1 MRKRKTGT
9 GQTLHL
15 SNLNFKI
22 IIYALILS
30 IIGIFMVH
38 SATQNEAVTGM
49 FTTTQKQILG
59 MIIGIVLM
67 VILTCI
73 DYHKLIKYS
82 IVFYAISMALLIYVK
97 YINPLNISNANR
109 WMRLPGF
116 GTIQPSEFS
125 KVAVVLMAVFVLIRI
140 QKHINNVFYLL
151 AYFAVTGV
159 TVYLIF
165 VEPDLSTSMI
175 IVFALAAMV
184 FVCGISWKWVGGVLG
199 VVAIFAAALLFC
211 IYEPEQ
217 KTLNWFIDNGIL
229 QQYQVNRI
237 NSYFFPEDYPDQT
250 RQQLNSVMAIGGGQL
265 TGKGLNNSTYESVKN
280 GNFLSEEQCDFI
292 FAVVGEEL
300 GFAGSAFIILI
311 YLLLFIEGLRIAGRS
326 PDLEGKLIAS
336 GFVTML
342 LIQCFIN
349 MGVAMLLLPNT
360 GTPLP
365 FISAGMSSLISTYIM
380 MGILLNI
387 SMHRKMKVF

>member
-1 MRKRKTGT
+1 MRKRKTG
-9 GQTLHL
+9 QNLHL

-49 FTTTQKQILG
+49 ITTTQKQILG
-59 MIIGIVLM
+59 MVIGLVLM
-67 VILTCI
+67 MILTCI

-82 IVFYAISMALLIYVK
+82 IVFYVISMALLIYVK

-109 WMRLPGF
+109 WMHLPGF

-140 QKHINNVFYLL
+140 QKHINNVLYLIG
-151 AYFAVTGV
+151 YFALTGI
-159 TVYLIF
+159 TVYLIY

-175 IVFALAAMV
+175 IVFALVAMV
-184 FVCGISWKWVGGVLG
+184 FVTGISWKWVGGVLG
-199 VVAIFAAALLFC
+199 VVAVFVGALLFC

-217 KTLNWFIDNGIL
+217 KTLNWFIEKDIL

-265 TGKGLNNSTYESVKN
+265 L
-280 GNFLSEEQCDFI
+280 
-292 FAVVGEEL
+292 
-300 GFAGSAFIILI
+300 
-311 YLLLFIEGLRIAGRS
+311 
-326 PDLEGKLIAS
+326 
-336 GFVTML
+336 
-342 LIQCFIN
+342 
-349 MGVAMLLLPNT
+349 
-360 GTPLP
+360 
-365 FISAGMSSLISTYIM
+365 
-380 MGILLNI
+380 
-387 SMHRKMKVF
+387 

>member
-1 MRKRKTGT
+1 MRKRKT

-59 MIIGIVLM
+59 MVIGLVLM
-67 VILTCI
+67 MILTCI

-82 IVFYAISMALLIYVK
+82 IVFYVISMALLIYVK

-140 QKHINNVFYLL
+140 QKHINNVLYLL
-151 AYFAVTGV
+151 GYFVVTGI
-159 TVYLIF
+159 TVYLIY

-175 IVFALAAMV
+175 IVFALVAMV
-184 FVCGISWKWVGGVLG
+184 FVTGISWKWVGGVLG
-199 VVAIFAAALLFC
+199 VAAVLVGALLFC

-217 KTLNWFIDNGIL
+217 KTLNWFIEKDIL

-265 TGKGLNNSTYESVKN
+265 LGKGLNNSTYESVKN

-311 YLLLFIEGLRIAGRS
+311 YLLLFIEGLRVAGRS
-326 PDLEGKLIAS
+326 PDLEGKLLAS
-336 GFVTML
+336 GFVTIL

-380 MGILLNI
+380 MGIMLNI

>member
-1 MRKRKTGT
+1 MRKRKTG
-9 GQTLHL
+9 QPLHL

-59 MIIGIVLM
+59 MVIGLVLM
-67 VILTCI
+67 LILTCI

-82 IVFYAISMALLIYVK
+82 IVFYVISMALLIYVK

-109 WMRLPGF
+109 WMHLPGF

-140 QKHINNVFYLL
+140 QKHINNVLYLIG
-151 AYFAVTGV
+151 YFAVTGI
-159 TVYLIF
+159 TVYLIY

-175 IVFALAAMV
+175 IIFALSAMV
-184 FVCGISWKWVGGVLG
+184 FVTGISWKWVGGVLG
-199 VVAIFAAALLFC
+199 VAAVFVGALLFC

-217 KTLNWFIDNGIL
+217 KTLNWFIENDIL
-229 QQYQVNRI
+229 KQYQVNRI

-265 TGKGLNNSTYESVKN
+265 LGKGLNNSTYESVKN

-311 YLLLFIEGLRIAGRS
+311 YLLLFIEGLRVAGRS
-326 PDLEGKLIAS
+326 PDLEGKLLAS
-336 GFVTML
+336 GFVTIL

-365 FISAGMSSLISTYIM
+365 FISAGMSSMISTYIM
-380 MGILLNI
+380 MGIMLNI

>member
-1 MRKRKTGT
+1 MHKRKTG
-9 GQTLHL
+9 QNLHL

-49 FTTTQKQILG
+49 LTTTQKQIFG
-59 MIIGIVLM
+59 MVIGLVLM
-67 VILTCI
+67 MILTCI

-82 IVFYAISMALLIYVK
+82 IVFYVISMALLIYVK

-109 WMRLPGF
+109 WMHLPGF

-140 QKHINNVFYLL
+140 QKHINNVLYLIG
-151 AYFAVTGV
+151 YFALTGI
-159 TVYLIF
+159 TVYLIY

-175 IVFALAAMV
+175 IVFALVAMV
-184 FVCGISWKWVGGVLG
+184 FVTGISWKWVGGVLG
-199 VVAIFAAALLFC
+199 VVAVFVGALLFC

-217 KTLNWFIDNGIL
+217 KTLNWFIEKDIL

-265 TGKGLNNSTYESVKN
+265 LGKGLNNSTYESVKN

-311 YLLLFIEGLRIAGRS
+311 YLLLFIEGLRVAGRS
-326 PDLEGKLIAS
+326 PDLEGKLLAS
-336 GFVTML
+336 GFVTIL

-380 MGILLNI
+380 MGIMLNI

>member
-1 MRKRKTGT
+1 MHKRKTG
-9 GQTLHL
+9 QNLHL

-49 FTTTQKQILG
+49 ITTTQKQILG
-59 MIIGIVLM
+59 MVIGLVLM
-67 VILTCI
+67 MILTCI

-82 IVFYAISMALLIYVK
+82 IVFYVISMALLIYVK

-109 WMRLPGF
+109 WMHLPGF

-125 KVAVVLMAVFVLIRI
+125 KVAVVLMAVFALIRI
-140 QKHINNVFYLL
+140 QKHINNVLYLIG
-151 AYFAVTGV
+151 YFALTGI
-159 TVYLIF
+159 TVYLIY

-175 IVFALAAMV
+175 IVFALVAMV
-184 FVCGISWKWVGGVLG
+184 FVTGISWKWVGGVLG
-199 VVAIFAAALLFC
+199 VVAVFVGALLFC

-217 KTLNWFIDNGIL
+217 KTLNWFIEKDIL

-265 TGKGLNNSTYESVKN
+265 LGKGLNNSTYESVKN

-311 YLLLFIEGLRIAGRS
+311 YLLLFIEGLRVAGRS
-326 PDLEGKLIAS
+326 PDLEGKLLAS
-336 GFVTML
+336 GFVTIL

-380 MGILLNI
+380 MGIMLNI

>member
-22 IIYALILS
+22 IIYALVLS

-82 IVFYAISMALLIYVK
+82 IVFYAISMALLVYVK

-365 FISAGMSSLISTYIM
+365 FISAGMSSLISSYIM

>member
-1 MRKRKTGT
+1 MRKRKT

-59 MIIGIVLM
+59 MVIGLILM

-82 IVFYAISMALLIYVK
+82 IVFYVISMALLIYVK

-140 QKHINNVFYLL
+140 QKHINNVLYLIG
-151 AYFAVTGV
+151 YFALTGI
-159 TVYLIF
+159 TVYLIY

-175 IVFALAAMV
+175 IIFALVAMV
-184 FVCGISWKWVGGVLG
+184 FVTGISWKWVGGVLG
-199 VVAIFAAALLFC
+199 VVAVFVGALLFC

-217 KTLNWFIDNGIL
+217 KTLNWFIEKDIL

-265 TGKGLNNSTYESVKN
+265 LGKGLNNSTYESVKN

-311 YLLLFIEGLRIAGRS
+311 YLLLFIEGLRVAGRS
-326 PDLEGKLIAS
+326 PDLEGKLLAS
-336 GFVTML
+336 GFVTIL

-380 MGILLNI
+380 MGIMLNI

>member
-1 MRKRKTGT
+1 MHKRKT

-59 MIIGIVLM
+59 MVIGLVLM
-67 VILTCI
+67 LILTCI

-82 IVFYAISMALLIYVK
+82 IVFYVISMALLIYVK

-109 WMRLPGF
+109 WMHLPGF

-140 QKHINNVFYLL
+140 QKHINNVLYLIG
-151 AYFAVTGV
+151 YFALTGI
-159 TVYLIF
+159 TVYLIY

-175 IVFALAAMV
+175 IVFALVAMV
-184 FVCGISWKWVGGVLG
+184 FVTGISWKWVGGVLG
-199 VVAIFAAALLFC
+199 VVAVFVGALLFC

-217 KTLNWFIDNGIL
+217 KTLNWFIEKDIL

-265 TGKGLNNSTYESVKN
+265 LGKGLNNSTYESVKN

-311 YLLLFIEGLRIAGRS
+311 YLLLFIEGLRVAGRS
-326 PDLEGKLIAS
+326 PDLEGKLLAS
-336 GFVTML
+336 GFVTIL

-380 MGILLNI
+380 MGIMLNI

>member
-1 MRKRKTGT
+1 MRKRKT

-22 IIYALILS
+22 ILYALILS
-30 IIGIFMVH
+30 VIGIFMVH

-59 MIIGIVLM
+59 MVIGIVLM

-109 WMRLPGF
+109 WMHLPGF

-140 QKHINNVFYLL
+140 QKRINNVFYLL
-151 AYFAVTGV
+151 TYFVVTGV
-159 TVYLIF
+159 TVYLVY

-175 IVFALAAMV
+175 IVCALAAMV

-199 VVAIFAAALLFC
+199 VVAICAAALLFC

-217 KTLNWFIDNGIL
+217 KTLNWFIDKEIL

-342 LIQCFIN
+342 LVQCFIN

>member
-1 MRKRKTGT
+1 MRKRKT

-59 MIIGIVLM
+59 MVIGLVLM
-67 VILTCI
+67 LILTCI

-82 IVFYAISMALLIYVK
+82 IVFYVISMALLIYVK

-109 WMRLPGF
+109 WMHLPGF

-140 QKHINNVFYLL
+140 QKHINNVLYLIG
-151 AYFAVTGV
+151 YFAVTGI
-159 TVYLIF
+159 TVYLIY

-175 IVFALAAMV
+175 IIFALSAMV
-184 FVCGISWKWVGGVLG
+184 FVTGISWKWVGGVLG
-199 VVAIFAAALLFC
+199 VAAVFVGALLFC

-217 KTLNWFIDNGIL
+217 KTLNWFIENDIL
-229 QQYQVNRI
+229 KQYQVNRI

-265 TGKGLNNSTYESVKN
+265 LGKGLNNSTYESVKN

-311 YLLLFIEGLRIAGRS
+311 YLLLFIEGLRVAGRS
-326 PDLEGKLIAS
+326 PDLEGKLLAS
-336 GFVTML
+336 GFVTIL

-365 FISAGMSSLISTYIM
+365 FISAGMSSMISTYIM
-380 MGILLNI
+380 MGIMLNI

>member
-1 MRKRKTGT
+1 MRKRKTG
-9 GQTLHL
+9 QNLHL

-49 FTTTQKQILG
+49 ITTTQKQILG
-59 MIIGIVLM
+59 MVIGLVLM
-67 VILTCI
+67 MILTCI

-82 IVFYAISMALLIYVK
+82 IVFYVISMALLIYVK

-109 WMRLPGF
+109 WMHLPGF

-140 QKHINNVFYLL
+140 QKHINNVLYLIG
-151 AYFAVTGV
+151 YFALTGI
-159 TVYLIF
+159 TVYLIY

-175 IVFALAAMV
+175 IVFALVAMV
-184 FVCGISWKWVGGVLG
+184 FVTGISWKWVGGVLG
-199 VVAIFAAALLFC
+199 VVAVFVGALLFC

-217 KTLNWFIDNGIL
+217 KTLNWFIEKDIL

-237 NSYFFPEDYPDQT
+237 NSYFFP
-250 RQQLNSVMAIGGGQL
+250 
-265 TGKGLNNSTYESVKN
+265 
-280 GNFLSEEQCDFI
+280 
-292 FAVVGEEL
+292 EEL

-311 YLLLFIEGLRIAGRS
+311 YLLLFIEGLRVAGRS
-326 PDLEGKLIAS
+326 PDLEGKLLAS
-336 GFVTML
+336 GFVTIL

-380 MGILLNI
+380 MGIMLNI

>member
-1 MRKRKTGT
+1 MRKRKT

-22 IIYALILS
+22 ILYALILS

-59 MIIGIVLM
+59 MVIGIVLM

-109 WMRLPGF
+109 WMHLPGF

-140 QKHINNVFYLL
+140 QKRINNVFYLL
-151 AYFAVTGV
+151 TYFVVTGV
-159 TVYLIF
+159 TVYLVY

-175 IVFALAAMV
+175 IVCALAAMV

-199 VVAIFAAALLFC
+199 VVAICAAALLFC

-217 KTLNWFIDNGIL
+217 KTLNWFIDKEIL

-250 RQQLNSVMAIGGGQL
+250 LQQLNSVMAIGGGQL

-342 LIQCFIN
+342 LVQCFIN

>member
-1 MRKRKTGT
+1 MRKRKTG
-9 GQTLHL
+9 QNLNL

-49 FTTTQKQILG
+49 LTTTQKQILG
-59 MIIGIVLM
+59 MVIGLVLM
-67 VILTCI
+67 MILTCI

-82 IVFYAISMALLIYVK
+82 IVFYVISMALLIYVK

-140 QKHINNVFYLL
+140 QKHINNVLYLIG
-151 AYFAVTGV
+151 YFALTGI
-159 TVYLIF
+159 TVYLIY

-175 IVFALAAMV
+175 IVFALVAMV
-184 FVCGISWKWVGGVLG
+184 FVTGISWKWVGGVLG
-199 VVAIFAAALLFC
+199 VVAVFVGALLFC

-217 KTLNWFIDNGIL
+217 KTLNWFIEKDIL

-265 TGKGLNNSTYESVKN
+265 LGKGLNNSTYESVKN

-311 YLLLFIEGLRIAGRS
+311 YLLLFIEGLRVAGRS
-326 PDLEGKLIAS
+326 PDLEGKLLAS
-336 GFVTML
+336 GFVTIL

-380 MGILLNI
+380 MGIMLNI

>member
-1 MRKRKTGT
+1 MRKRKT

-59 MIIGIVLM
+59 MVIGLVLM

-82 IVFYAISMALLIYVK
+82 IVFYLISMALLIYVK
-97 YINPLNISNANR
+97 YINPLNISNADR

-125 KVAVVLMAVFVLIRI
+125 KVAVVLMAAFVLIRI
-140 QKHINNVFYLL
+140 QKRINNVFYLL
-151 AYFAVTGV
+151 GYFAVTGV
-159 TVYLIF
+159 TVYLIY

-199 VVAIFAAALLFC
+199 VAAALIAALLFC

-217 KTLNWFIDNGIL
+217 KTLNWFIEKEIL

-237 NSYFFPEDYPDQT
+237 NSYFFPENYPDQT

-265 TGKGLNNSTYESVKN
+265 LGKGLNNSTYESVKN

-326 PDLEGKLIAS
+326 PDLEGKLLAS

>member
-1 MRKRKTGT
+1 MRKRKT

-38 SATQNEAVTGM
+38 SATQNETVTGM

-59 MIIGIVLM
+59 MGIGLVLM

-82 IVFYAISMALLIYVK
+82 IVFYLISMALLIYVK

-109 WMRLPGF
+109 WMHLPGF

-125 KVAVVLMAVFVLIRI
+125 KVAVVLMAAFVLVRI
-140 QKHINNVFYLL
+140 QKRINNVFYLL
-151 AYFAVTGV
+151 GYFAVTGI
-159 TVYLIF
+159 TVYLIY

-175 IVFALAAMV
+175 IIFALAAMV
-184 FVCGISWKWVGGVLG
+184 FVCGISWKWVGSVLG
-199 VVAIFAAALLFC
+199 VAAVFVAALLFC

-217 KTLNWFIDNGIL
+217 KTLNWFIEKEIL

-265 TGKGLNNSTYESVKN
+265 LGKGLNNSTYESVKN

-326 PDLEGKLIAS
+326 PDIEGKLLAS

>member
-1 MRKRKTGT
+1 MRKRKT

-22 IIYALILS
+22 ILYALILS

-49 FTTTQKQILG
+49 LTTTQKQILG
-59 MIIGIVLM
+59 MAIGIVLM

-140 QKHINNVFYLL
+140 QKRINNVFYLL
-151 AYFAVTGV
+151 AYFVVTGV
-159 TVYLIF
+159 TVYLVY

-175 IVFALAAMV
+175 IVCALAAMV

-199 VVAIFAAALLFC
+199 VVAICAAALLFC

-217 KTLNWFIDNGIL
+217 KTLNWFIDKEIL

-280 GNFLSEEQCDFI
+280 GKFLSEEQCDFI

>member
-1 MRKRKTGT
+1 MRKRKTG
-9 GQTLHL
+9 QNLHL
-15 SNLNFKI
+15 SNFNFKI

-49 FTTTQKQILG
+49 ITTTQKQILG
-59 MIIGIVLM
+59 MVIGLVLM
-67 VILTCI
+67 MILTCI

-82 IVFYAISMALLIYVK
+82 IVFYVISMALLIYVK

-109 WMRLPGF
+109 WMHLPGF

-140 QKHINNVFYLL
+140 QKHINNVLYLIG
-151 AYFAVTGV
+151 YFALTGI
-159 TVYLIF
+159 TVYLIY

-175 IVFALAAMV
+175 IVFALVAMV
-184 FVCGISWKWVGGVLG
+184 FVTGISWKWVGGVLG
-199 VVAIFAAALLFC
+199 VVAVFVGALLFC

-217 KTLNWFIDNGIL
+217 KTLNWFIEKDIL

-265 TGKGLNNSTYESVKN
+265 LGKGLNNSTYESVKN

-311 YLLLFIEGLRIAGRS
+311 YLLLFIEGLRVAGRS
-326 PDLEGKLIAS
+326 PDLEGKLLAS
-336 GFVTML
+336 GFVTIL

-380 MGILLNI
+380 MGIMLNI

>member
-1 MRKRKTGT
+1 MRKRKT

-59 MIIGIVLM
+59 MVIGIVLM
-67 VILTCI
+67 LILTCI

-82 IVFYAISMALLIYVK
+82 IVFYVISMALLIYVK

-109 WMRLPGF
+109 WMHLPGF

-140 QKHINNVFYLL
+140 QKHINNVLYLIG
-151 AYFAVTGV
+151 YFAVTGI
-159 TVYLIF
+159 TVYLIY

-175 IVFALAAMV
+175 IIFALSAMV
-184 FVCGISWKWVGGVLG
+184 FVTGISWKWVGGVLG
-199 VVAIFAAALLFC
+199 VAAVFVGALLFC

-217 KTLNWFIDNGIL
+217 KTLNWFIENDIL
-229 QQYQVNRI
+229 KQYQVNRI

-265 TGKGLNNSTYESVKN
+265 LGKGLNNSTYESVKN

-311 YLLLFIEGLRIAGRS
+311 YLLLFIEGLRVAGRS
-326 PDLEGKLIAS
+326 PDLEGKLLAS
-336 GFVTML
+336 GFVTIL

-365 FISAGMSSLISTYIM
+365 FISAGMSSMISTYIM
-380 MGILLNI
+380 MGIMLNI

>member
-1 MRKRKTGT
+1 MRKRKTG
-9 GQTLHL
+9 QNLHL
-15 SNLNFKI
+15 SKLNFKI

-49 FTTTQKQILG
+49 ITTTQKQILG
-59 MIIGIVLM
+59 MVIGLVLM
-67 VILTCI
+67 MILTCI

-82 IVFYAISMALLIYVK
+82 IVFYVISMALLIYVK

-109 WMRLPGF
+109 WMHLPGF

-140 QKHINNVFYLL
+140 QKHINNVLYLIG
-151 AYFAVTGV
+151 YFALTGI
-159 TVYLIF
+159 TVYLIY

-175 IVFALAAMV
+175 IVFALVAMV
-184 FVCGISWKWVGGVLG
+184 FVTGISWKWVGGVLG
-199 VVAIFAAALLFC
+199 VVAVFVGALLFC

-217 KTLNWFIDNGIL
+217 KTLNWFIEKDIL

-265 TGKGLNNSTYESVKN
+265 LGKGLNNSTYESVKN
-280 GNFLSEEQCDFI
+280 GNFISEEQCDFI

-311 YLLLFIEGLRIAGRS
+311 YLLLFIEGLRVAGRS
-326 PDLEGKLIAS
+326 PDLEGKLLAS
-336 GFVTML
+336 GFVTIL

-380 MGILLNI
+380 MGIMLNI

>member
-1 MRKRKTGT
+1 MRKRKT

-59 MIIGIVLM
+59 MVIGLILM

-82 IVFYAISMALLIYVK
+82 IVFYVISMALLIYVK

-140 QKHINNVFYLL
+140 QKHINNVLYLL
-151 AYFAVTGV
+151 GYFVVTGI
-159 TVYLIF
+159 TVYLIY

-184 FVCGISWKWVGGVLG
+184 FVTGISWKWVGGVLG
-199 VVAIFAAALLFC
+199 VAAILVGALLFC

-217 KTLNWFIDNGIL
+217 KTLNWFIEKDIL

-265 TGKGLNNSTYESVKN
+265 LGKGLNNSTYESVKN

-311 YLLLFIEGLRIAGRS
+311 YLLLFIEGLRVAGRS
-326 PDLEGKLIAS
+326 PDLEGKLLAS
-336 GFVTML
+336 GFVTIL

-380 MGILLNI
+380 MGIMLNI

>member
-1 MRKRKTGT
+1 MRKRKTG
-9 GQTLHL
+9 QNLHL

-49 FTTTQKQILG
+49 ITTTQKQILG
-59 MIIGIVLM
+59 MVIGLVLM
-67 VILTCI
+67 MILTCI

-82 IVFYAISMALLIYVK
+82 IVFYVISMALLIYVK

-109 WMRLPGF
+109 WMYLPGF

-140 QKHINNVFYLL
+140 QKHINNVLYLIG
-151 AYFAVTGV
+151 YFALTGI
-159 TVYLIF
+159 TVYLIY

-175 IVFALAAMV
+175 IVFALVAMV
-184 FVCGISWKWVGGVLG
+184 FVTGISWKWIGGVLG
-199 VVAIFAAALLFC
+199 VVAVFVGALLFC

-217 KTLNWFIDNGIL
+217 KTLNWFIEKDIL

-265 TGKGLNNSTYESVKN
+265 LGKGLNNSTYESVKN

-311 YLLLFIEGLRIAGRS
+311 YLLLFIEGLRVAGRS
-326 PDLEGKLIAS
+326 PDLEGKLLAS
-336 GFVTML
+336 GFVTIL

-380 MGILLNI
+380 MGIMLNI

>member
-1 MRKRKTGT
+1 MRKRKT

-59 MIIGIVLM
+59 MVIGLVLM
-67 VILTCI
+67 MILTCI

-82 IVFYAISMALLIYVK
+82 IVFYVISMALLIYVK

-140 QKHINNVFYLL
+140 QKHINNVLYLL
-151 AYFAVTGV
+151 GYFAVTGI
-159 TVYLIF
+159 TVYLIY

-175 IVFALAAMV
+175 IVFALVAMV
-184 FVCGISWKWVGGVLG
+184 FVTGISWKWVGGVLG
-199 VVAIFAAALLFC
+199 VVAVLVGALLFC

-217 KTLNWFIDNGIL
+217 KTLNWFIEKDIL

-265 TGKGLNNSTYESVKN
+265 LGKGLNNSTYESVKN

-311 YLLLFIEGLRIAGRS
+311 YLLLFIEGLRVAGRS
-326 PDLEGKLIAS
+326 PDLEGKLLAS
-336 GFVTML
+336 GFVTIL

-380 MGILLNI
+380 MGIMLNI

>member
-1 MRKRKTGT
+1 MRKRKTG
-9 GQTLHL
+9 QNLHL
-15 SNLNFKI
+15 SNPNFKI

-49 FTTTQKQILG
+49 ITTTQKQILG
-59 MIIGIVLM
+59 MVIGLVLM
-67 VILTCI
+67 MILTCI

-82 IVFYAISMALLIYVK
+82 IVFYVISMALLIYVK

-109 WMRLPGF
+109 WMHLPGF

-140 QKHINNVFYLL
+140 QKHINNVLYLIG
-151 AYFAVTGV
+151 YFALTGI
-159 TVYLIF
+159 TVYLIY

-175 IVFALAAMV
+175 IVFALVAMV
-184 FVCGISWKWVGGVLG
+184 FVSGISWKWVGGVLG
-199 VVAIFAAALLFC
+199 VVAVFVGALLFC

-217 KTLNWFIDNGIL
+217 KTLNWFIEKDIL

-265 TGKGLNNSTYESVKN
+265 LGRGLDNSTYESVKN

-311 YLLLFIEGLRIAGRS
+311 YLLLFIEGLRVAGRS
-326 PDLEGKLIAS
+326 PDLEGKLLAS
-336 GFVTML
+336 GFVTIL

-349 MGVAMLLLPNT
+349 MGGAMLLLPNT

-380 MGILLNI
+380 MGIMLNI

>member
-1 MRKRKTGT
+1 MRKRKT

-49 FTTTQKQILG
+49 LTTTQKQILG
-59 MIIGIVLM
+59 MVIGLVLM
-67 VILTCI
+67 MILTCI

-82 IVFYAISMALLIYVK
+82 IVFYVISMALLIYVK

-109 WMRLPGF
+109 WMHLPGF

-140 QKHINNVFYLL
+140 QKHINNVLYLIG
-151 AYFAVTGV
+151 YFALTGI
-159 TVYLIF
+159 TVYLIY

-175 IVFALAAMV
+175 IVFALVAMV
-184 FVCGISWKWVGGVLG
+184 FVTGISWKWVGGVIG
-199 VVAIFAAALLFC
+199 VVAVFVGALLFC

-217 KTLNWFIDNGIL
+217 KTLNWFIEKDIL

-265 TGKGLNNSTYESVKN
+265 LGKGLNNSTYESVKN

-311 YLLLFIEGLRIAGRS
+311 YLLLFIEGLRVAGRS
-326 PDLEGKLIAS
+326 PDLEGKLLAS
-336 GFVTML
+336 GFVTIL

-380 MGILLNI
+380 MGIMLNI

>member
-1 MRKRKTGT
+1 MRKRKT

-59 MIIGIVLM
+59 MVIGLILM

-82 IVFYAISMALLIYVK
+82 IVFYVISMALLIYVK

-140 QKHINNVFYLL
+140 QKHINNVLYLL
-151 AYFAVTGV
+151 GYFVVTGI
-159 TVYLIF
+159 TVYLSY

-175 IVFALAAMV
+175 IVFALVAMV
-184 FVCGISWKWVGGVLG
+184 FVTGISWKWVGGVIG
-199 VVAIFAAALLFC
+199 VVAVFVGALLFC

-217 KTLNWFIDNGIL
+217 KTLNWFIEKDIL

-265 TGKGLNNSTYESVKN
+265 LGKGLNNSTYESVKN

-311 YLLLFIEGLRIAGRS
+311 YLLLFIEGLRVAGRS
-326 PDLEGKLIAS
+326 PDLEGKLLAS
-336 GFVTML
+336 GFVTIL

-380 MGILLNI
+380 MGIMLNI

>member
-1 MRKRKTGT
+1 MRKRKT

-49 FTTTQKQILG
+49 LTTTQKQILG
-59 MIIGIVLM
+59 MVIGLVLM
-67 VILTCI
+67 MILTCI

-82 IVFYAISMALLIYVK
+82 IVFYVISMALLIYVK

-140 QKHINNVFYLL
+140 QKHINNVLYLL
-151 AYFAVTGV
+151 GYFAVTGI
-159 TVYLIF
+159 TIYLIY

-184 FVCGISWKWVGGVLG
+184 FVTGISWKWVGGVLG
-199 VVAIFAAALLFC
+199 VAAVLVGALLFC

-217 KTLNWFIDNGIL
+217 KTLNWFIEKDIL

-265 TGKGLNNSTYESVKN
+265 LGKGLNNSTYESVKN

-311 YLLLFIEGLRIAGRS
+311 YLLLFIEGLRVAGRS
-326 PDLEGKLIAS
+326 PDLEGKLLAS
-336 GFVTML
+336 GFVTIL

-380 MGILLNI
+380 MGIMLNI

>member
-1 MRKRKTGT
+1 MLKRKTG
-9 GQTLHL
+9 QNLHL

-49 FTTTQKQILG
+49 ITTTQKQILG
-59 MIIGIVLM
+59 MVIGLVLM
-67 VILTCI
+67 MILTCI

-82 IVFYAISMALLIYVK
+82 IVFYVISMALLIYVK

-109 WMRLPGF
+109 WMHLPGF

-140 QKHINNVFYLL
+140 QKHINNVLYLIG
-151 AYFAVTGV
+151 YFALTGI
-159 TVYLIF
+159 TVYLIY

-175 IVFALAAMV
+175 IVFALVAMV
-184 FVCGISWKWVGGVLG
+184 FVTGISWKWVGGVIG
-199 VVAIFAAALLFC
+199 VVAVFVGALLFC

-217 KTLNWFIDNGIL
+217 KTLNWFIEKDIL

-265 TGKGLNNSTYESVKN
+265 LGKGLNNSTYESVKN

-311 YLLLFIEGLRIAGRS
+311 YLLLFIEGLRVAGRS
-326 PDLEGKLIAS
+326 PDLEGKLLAS
-336 GFVTML
+336 GFVTIL

-380 MGILLNI
+380 MGIMLNI

>member
-1 MRKRKTGT
+1 MRKRKT

-59 MIIGIVLM
+59 MVIGLILM

-82 IVFYAISMALLIYVK
+82 IVFYVISMALLIYVK

-140 QKHINNVFYLL
+140 QKHINNVLYLL
-151 AYFAVTGV
+151 GYFVVTGI
-159 TVYLIF
+159 TVYLIY

-184 FVCGISWKWVGGVLG
+184 FVTGISWKWVGGVLG
-199 VVAIFAAALLFC
+199 IAAVLVGALLFC

-217 KTLNWFIDNGIL
+217 KTLNWFIEKDIL

-265 TGKGLNNSTYESVKN
+265 LGKGLNNSTYESVKN

-311 YLLLFIEGLRIAGRS
+311 YLLLFIEGLRVAGRS
-326 PDLEGKLIAS
+326 PDLEGKLLAS
-336 GFVTML
+336 GFVTIL

-380 MGILLNI
+380 MGIMLNI

>member
-1 MRKRKTGT
+1 MRKRKT

-49 FTTTQKQILG
+49 LTTTQKQIFG
-59 MIIGIVLM
+59 MVIGLVLM
-67 VILTCI
+67 MILTCI

-82 IVFYAISMALLIYVK
+82 IVFYVISMALLIYVK

-109 WMRLPGF
+109 WMHLPGF

-140 QKHINNVFYLL
+140 QKHINNVLYLIG
-151 AYFAVTGV
+151 YFALTGI
-159 TVYLIF
+159 TVYLIY

-175 IVFALAAMV
+175 IVFALVAMV
-184 FVCGISWKWVGGVLG
+184 FVTGISWKWVGGVIG
-199 VVAIFAAALLFC
+199 VVAVFVGALLFC

-217 KTLNWFIDNGIL
+217 KTLNWFIEKDIL

-265 TGKGLNNSTYESVKN
+265 LGKGLNNSTYESVKN

-311 YLLLFIEGLRIAGRS
+311 YLLLFIEGLRVAGRS
-326 PDLEGKLIAS
+326 PDLEGKLLAS
-336 GFVTML
+336 GFVTIL

-380 MGILLNI
+380 MGIMLNI

>member
-1 MRKRKTGT
+1 MRKRKTG
-9 GQTLHL
+9 QNLHL

-49 FTTTQKQILG
+49 ITTTQKQILG
-59 MIIGIVLM
+59 MVIGLVLM
-67 VILTCI
+67 MILTCI

-82 IVFYAISMALLIYVK
+82 IVFYVISMALLIYVK
-97 YINPLNISNANR
+97 YINPLNN
-109 WMRLPGF
+109 
-116 GTIQPSEFS
+116 
-125 KVAVVLMAVFVLIRI
+125 VLYLIG
-140 QKHINNVFYLL
+140 
-151 AYFAVTGV
+151 YFALTGI
-159 TVYLIF
+159 TVYLIY

-175 IVFALAAMV
+175 IVFALVAMV
-184 FVCGISWKWVGGVLG
+184 FVTGISWKWVGGVLG
-199 VVAIFAAALLFC
+199 VVAVFVGALLFC

-217 KTLNWFIDNGIL
+217 KTLNWFIEKDIL

-265 TGKGLNNSTYESVKN
+265 LGKGLNNSTYESVKN

-311 YLLLFIEGLRIAGRS
+311 YLLLFIEGLRVAGRS
-326 PDLEGKLIAS
+326 PDLEGKLLAS
-336 GFVTML
+336 GFVTIL

-380 MGILLNI
+380 MGIMLNI

>member
-1 MRKRKTGT
+1 MRKRKT

-22 IIYALILS
+22 ILYALILS

-59 MIIGIVLM
+59 MVIGIVLM

-73 DYHKLIKYS
+73 DYHKLVKYS

-109 WMRLPGF
+109 WMHLPGF

-140 QKHINNVFYLL
+140 QKRINNVFYLL
-151 AYFAVTGV
+151 TYFVVTGV
-159 TVYLIF
+159 TVYLVY

-175 IVFALAAMV
+175 IVCALAAMV

-199 VVAIFAAALLFC
+199 VVAICAAALLFC

-217 KTLNWFIDNGIL
+217 KTLNWFIDKEIL

-342 LIQCFIN
+342 LVQCFIN

>member
-1 MRKRKTGT
+1 MRKRKT

-22 IIYALILS
+22 ILYALILS

-59 MIIGIVLM
+59 LVIGIVLM

-109 WMRLPGF
+109 WMHLPGF

-125 KVAVVLMAVFVLIRI
+125 KVAVVLMAVFVLVRI
-140 QKHINNVFYLL
+140 QKRINNVFYLL
-151 AYFAVTGV
+151 TYFVVTGV
-159 TVYLIF
+159 TVYLVY

-175 IVFALAAMV
+175 IVCALAAMV

-199 VVAIFAAALLFC
+199 VVAICAAALLFC

-217 KTLNWFIDNGIL
+217 KTLNWFIDKEIL

-342 LIQCFIN
+342 LVQCFIN

>member
-1 MRKRKTGT
+1 MRKRKTG
-9 GQTLHL
+9 QSLHL

-49 FTTTQKQILG
+49 LTTTQKQILG
-59 MIIGIVLM
+59 MVIGLVLM
-67 VILTCI
+67 MILTCI

-82 IVFYAISMALLIYVK
+82 IVFYVISMALLIYVK

-140 QKHINNVFYLL
+140 QKHINNVLYLL
-151 AYFAVTGV
+151 GYFAVTGI
-159 TVYLIF
+159 TVYLIY

-175 IVFALAAMV
+175 IVFALVAMV
-184 FVCGISWKWVGGVLG
+184 FVTGISWKWVGGVLG
-199 VVAIFAAALLFC
+199 VVAVLVGALLFC

-217 KTLNWFIDNGIL
+217 KTLNWFIEKDIL

-265 TGKGLNNSTYESVKN
+265 LGKGLNNSTYESVKN

-311 YLLLFIEGLRIAGRS
+311 YLLLFIEGLRVAGRS
-326 PDLEGKLIAS
+326 PDLEGKLLAS
-336 GFVTML
+336 GFVTIL

-380 MGILLNI
+380 MGIMLNI